1 MRILLAAYRIL
12 LIMCIIWQAANVS
25 QMKFKKLALEGDIS
39 IRLLTLVVTISLG
52 LHAIRIVFLDEDLF
66 LEAAVVYIL
75 TAICF
80 PIMIII
86 VLFLPKFYMIMK
98 DHQQK
103 RRVRKSVR
111 RNLISSEGTTVEIDI
126 TGCT

>member
-1 MRILLAAYRIL
+1 MLLGGYKIL

-39 IRLLTLVVTISLG
+39 IRLLILVVTISLG
-52 LHAIRIVFLDEDLF
+52 LHAIQIVLLKEGLL
-66 LEAAVVYIL
+66 LEADVIYIL

-86 VLFLPKFYMIMK
+86 VLFLPKVSNCLTHY
-98 DHQQK
+98 
-103 RRVRKSVR
+103 
-111 RNLISSEGTTVEIDI
+111 SSGVLHTFNACSFI
-126 TGCT
+126 

>member
-1 MRILLAAYRIL
+1 
-12 LIMCIIWQAANVS
+12 MCIIWQAANVS

-39 IRLLTLVVTISLG
+39 IRLLILVVTISLG
-52 LHAIRIVFLDEDLF
+52 LHAIRIVFLDEDLL

-86 VLFLPKFYMIMK
+86 VLFLPKVSNCLTHYSSSQSMHVVLYDNDRSSAEK
-98 DHQQK
+98 
-103 RRVRKSVR
+103 KSK
-111 RNLISSEGTTVEIDI
+111 
-126 TGCT
+126 